1 MNTQDY
7 ILCEKSFLLETG
19 SLIASYNFNNQV
31 GSVILN
37 DLYATGEC
45 YYISGESE
53 VFNLDKHNLAIL
65 KTGSGF
71 SSSFTGYF
79 SGEEYAFILTD
90 QKLNEFSVLLDFN
103 FNNCSSSSDQVLLS
117 SVSGSSLASGLILG
131 VSRMNR
137 LFLEYGTG
145 QGKRIYSCDFDIS
158 KNNIIGLSMTSGSLT
173 VSKYDPMRKS
183 LAKNSFTLDPY
194 LPSDKV
200 FFFKSFGSYS
210 GFSGKVN
217 QIFVSNTP
225 GSFDDVYNYE
235 CSFCSGMETGIN
247 VEEYQLTG
255 FDPLSIYGESVFEMQ
270 ITGLT
275 NSFSSDPVSKV
286 LVSSK
291 AYDLSGLV
299 EIAPNITGN
308 LVVTTGYLD
317 VEYSIPLFD
326 NQKIINYSE
335 ITTINFLNTLESG
348 DLLDIYDYSGDSKDI
363 NINGAP
369 GVGRNIALFS
379 NGMLFISGLDYEIVN
394 GGIEGFF
401 DESDEVSFNYIDK
414 KIDYLIYSGLYD
426 AYRQATGTG
435 SFTGYYPSSSQ
446 YLESGDGNITVTGL
460 ETLFYQG
467 FTLLDYDLFMN
478 GQKLYTGINY
488 STGVYGGKE
497 SLIIHAQIFNDAKL
511 AITTGSQGE
520 LISVDEQTE
529 SILAF
534 CPVQTGS
541 IIKKATF
548 LTSATPSYA
557 ISGMNEEIWLNG
569 IKLINKVDYSKT
581 FPCSSYSYNFIIK
594 NLPYIFCKENDA
606 FFNIS

>member
-7 ILCEKSFLLETG
+7 ILCEKSFFLETG

-37 DLYATGEC
+37 DLYTTGEC
-45 YYISGESE
+45 YYISGGDK

-90 QKLNEFSVLLDFN
+90 QKLTGFSALLDFN
-103 FNNCSSSSDQVLLS
+103 FNNCSSNSDQVLFS
-117 SVSGSSLASGLILG
+117 SASGSSLASGLILG
-131 VSRMNR
+131 VSRVNR
-137 LFLEYGTG
+137 LFLEYGIG
-145 QGKRIYSCDFDIS
+145 QGKRIHTCDFNIS
-158 KNNIIGLSMTSGSLT
+158 KNNIIGLSMTSGSFT
-173 VSKYDPMRKS
+173 VSKYDSMRKS
-183 LAKNSFTLDPY
+183 LTKNSFTLDPY
-194 LPSDKV
+194 LPSDKA
-200 FFFKSFGSYS
+200 FFFKSFNSYS

-247 VEEYQLTG
+247 VEQYPLTG

-270 ITGLT
+270 ITGLAD
-275 NSFSSDPVSKV
+275 SFSSDPIAKV
-286 LVSSK
+286 LISK

-299 EIAPNITGN
+299 EIAPNITGD

-317 VEYSIPLFD
+317 VEYSIPHFD
-326 NQKIINYSE
+326 NQKITNYSD
-335 ITTINFLNTLESG
+335 IITINFLNPLESG
-348 DLLDIYDYSGDSKDI
+348 DLLDVYDYSGDSKDI
-363 NINGAP
+363 NINGDP
-369 GVGRNIALFS
+369 GVGENIALFS
-379 NGMLFISGLDYEIVN
+379 NGMLLISGLDYEIAN
-394 GGIEGFF
+394 GVIESSF
-401 DESDEVSFNYIDK
+401 DESDEVVFNYIEK

-426 AYRQATGTG
+426 SYKQPTGTG

-446 YLESGDGNITVTGL
+446 YLESGDGNITVTGFGA
-460 ETLFYQG
+460 LFYEG

-478 GQKLYTGINY
+478 GQKLYTGVNY
-488 STGVYGGKE
+488 STGVYGGEE

-541 IIKKATF
+541 IIRKATF
-548 LTSATPSYA
+548 LTSATPSYPV
-557 ISGMNEEIWLNG
+557 SGMNEEVWLNG

-581 FPCSSYSYNFIIK
+581 FPCSSYSYNFNIK
-594 NLPYIFCKENDA
+594 DLPYIFCKENDT